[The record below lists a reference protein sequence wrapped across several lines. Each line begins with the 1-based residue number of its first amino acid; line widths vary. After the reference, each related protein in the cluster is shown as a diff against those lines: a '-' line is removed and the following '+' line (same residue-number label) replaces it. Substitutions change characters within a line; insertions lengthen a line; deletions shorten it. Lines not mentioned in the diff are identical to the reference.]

1 MNERILN
8 QLGFG
13 NRAASSKRRGVKGA
27 QAAKDAKVAAL
38 HDHEHTIPPK
48 PPEMSWKDYLLMLL
62 HVGAEVEHAL
72 MVEYLYAAYSLGGD
86 HVPAGKES
94 QVKGWQNEILSIA
107 REEMGHLLSVQN
119 LVCLLGGAVS
129 FERQDFPWDTPFYPF
144 PFRLEAL
151 TLDSLACYVFAE
163 MPPEDALDIK
173 SWANKASGQEFT
185 DEDAA
190 QIQESVFKLAG
201 RRNPHHVSEI
211 YNEIINIVSD
221 PSRILDSDFRAESY
235 ASQMSWDD
243 WGRGYNAP
251 PDLPGDQ
258 KRHVVAGSQRHGH
271 LIIER
276 VATRTEAIAALK
288 AVAGQGEAP
297 HLRDKENEE
306 PSHFARFLGVYQG
319 FEQVIKH
326 EKWNPVRN
334 VPCNPSTF
342 PGGSGRR
349 IRTYISSEGTRL
361 WAELFNLRYRIL
373 LNCLTHSY
381 RLSRTPV
388 SGQSVRGPVMHRAF
402 GEMYNIKTIA
412 GLLMRMPL
420 DDEGGGMR
428 AGPPF
433 QMPYT
438 LQLPQPEADCWRVHL
453 DLLKSASHL
462 CKDLL
467 DEKKGYLKDIPQT
480 ADYLRILSDLDL
492 QAAAWVERILKA

>member
-1 MNERILN
+1 MP
-8 QLGFG
+8 
-13 NRAASSKRRGVKGA
+13 A
-27 QAAKDAKVAAL
+27 
-38 HDHEHTIPPK
+38 HDHTIPPK

-62 HVGAEVEHAL
+62 HVAAEIEHGL

-86 HVPAGKES
+86 EVPAGLEGK
-94 QVKGWQNEILSIA
+94 VKRWQNEILSIA

-129 FERQDFPWDTPFYPF
+129 FERRDFPWDTPFYPF
-144 PFRLEAL
+144 PFRLEPL
-151 TLDSLACYVFAE
+151 SLDSLACYVFAE

-173 SWANKASGQEFT
+173 SWANQASGREFT

-190 QIQESVFKLAG
+190 QIQKSVFKLAG

-221 PSRILDSDFRAESY
+221 PLRIQDSDFRPENY

-243 WGRGYNAP
+243 WGRGYHAP
-251 PDLPGDQ
+251 PTRPDGE
-258 KRHVVAGSQRHGH
+258 KSHVVPGSQHHGQ
-271 LIIER
+271 LIIVR
-276 VATRTEAIAALK
+276 MATRTEAIAGLK

-306 PSHFARFLGVYQG
+306 LSHFTRFLGVYQE
-319 FEQVIKH
+319 FEHVIKH
-326 EKWNPVRN
+326 EKWSPVRH
-334 VPCNPSTF
+334 VPSNPSTF
-342 PGGSGRR
+342 PDGSARGF
-349 IRTYISSEGTRL
+349 TTFISSPGTRL
-361 WAELFNLRYRIL
+361 WAELLNLRYRIL

-381 RLSRTPV
+381 RLSRSPV
-388 SGQSVRGPVMHRAF
+388 PGQSVRGPIMHRAF
-402 GEMYNIKTIA
+402 GEMYNIKTIS

-420 DDEGGGMR
+420 DDSDR
-428 AGPPF
+428 TRCAGPPF

-438 LQLPQPEADCWRVHL
+438 LQLPVPEKDCWRVHL

-462 CKDLL
+462 CQSLL
-467 DEKKGYLKDIPQT
+467 DEKHDYLKSIPQT

-492 QAAAWVERILKA
+492 QAAVWVERIIAA